1 MSSFKLPEFHPP
13 DFSEPPMKDAPVVQF
28 KEVEKAGVA
37 PEGYHATSIY
47 PEYFQVKKGE
57 WVLAADS
64 RMDCVAVLDAGG
76 TIEVREFRLLK
87 PGDRVARGRHEN
99 GEDGIF
105 VHVDAFGWAEESPL
119 FPEGGQVSPGNV
131 SSPPP
136 PAKGGKGDFCE
147 KFAFRTRV
155 SRETSFSYD
164 YDELYNLLEHDRQK
178 GFLLWVL
185 GPAVAF
191 DKDSRDSLID
201 IIDQGFVHGVL
212 AGNALATHDI
222 EAALF
227 GTALGQDIYSKK
239 HVPLSHYMHLDAINR
254 IREAGSIKAAV
265 ERGIVKGGIMAS
277 LVKRGVPFV
286 LAGSIRDD
294 GPLPD
299 VIVGSSQAQDSMRA
313 LARKATTVIAMA
325 TQLHSIAAGNMTP
338 SYRVMDDGTVR
349 PVYFFVIDMSE
360 FAASK
365 LADRGSLTA
374 RSILTNTQDF
384 VVNLRRKLIREL

>member
-1 MSSFKLPEFHPP
+1 MFTLPEFNPP
-13 DFSEPPMKDAPVVQF
+13 DFTALPLRNAPLAQF
-28 KEVEKAGVA
+28 KEVTQAGTA

-47 PEYFQVKKGE
+47 PEYFQLRHGE
-57 WVLAADS
+57 WVLLKDS
-64 RMDCVAVLDAGG
+64 RMDCVAILQAEGAID
-76 TIEVREFRLLK
+76 VREFRLLK
-87 PGDRVARGRHEN
+87 PGDLVACGRREN

-105 VHVDAFGWAEESPL
+105 VHAQAFQWQTSET
-119 FPEGGQVSPGNV
+119 
-131 SSPPP
+131 
-136 PAKGGKGDFCE
+136 E
-147 KFAFRTRV
+147 KFAFRTRI

-164 YDELYNLLEHDRQK
+164 YDELYNLLEHDREN

-191 DKDSRDSLID
+191 DKDSRESLAA
-201 IIDQGFVHGVL
+201 IIDAGFVHGVL

-227 GTALGQDIYSKK
+227 GTALGQDIYTKR
-239 HVPLSHYMHLDAINR
+239 HARLGHYKHLDAINL
-254 IREAGSIKAAV
+254 IRRMGSIQAAV
-265 ERGIVKGGIMAS
+265 ENGTLKEGIMAS
-277 LVKRGVPFV
+277 LVKRAIPFV

-299 VIVGSSQAQDSMRA
+299 VFTNTSQAQDQMRA
-313 LARKATTVIAMA
+313 LARKATTVISMA
-325 TQLHSIAAGNMTP
+325 TQLHSIATGNMTP
-338 SYRVMDDGTVR
+338 SYRVMEDGTVR

-360 FAASK
+360 FAANK

-384 VVNLRRKLIREL
+384 VVNLHRKLVRKSW

>member
-1 MSSFKLPEFHPP
+1 MPIFKLPEFHPP
-13 DFSEPPMKDAPVVQF
+13 DFTAPPLSDAPVVQF
-28 KEVEKAGVA
+28 KKVRKAGTA

-47 PEYFQVKKGE
+47 PEYFQVRKGD
-57 WVLAADS
+57 WGLPKDS
-64 RMDCVAVLDAGG
+64 RMDCVAVLQADGA
-76 TIEVREFRLLK
+76 IEITEFRLLK
-87 PGDRVARGRHEN
+87 PGDLVACGRREN

-105 VHVDAFGWAEESPL
+105 VHVGAFGWEHPES
-119 FPEGGQVSPGNV
+119 
-131 SSPPP
+131 
-136 PAKGGKGDFCE
+136 E
-147 KFAFRTRV
+147 KFAFRTRI

-164 YDELYNLLEHDRQK
+164 YDELYNLLEHDRES

-191 DKDSRDSLID
+191 DKDSRNSLAA
-201 IIDQGFVHGVL
+201 IIDAGFVHGVL

-227 GTALGQDIYSKK
+227 GTALGQDIYTKR
-239 HVPLSHYMHLDAINR
+239 HAHLSHYMHLDAINR
-254 IREAGSIKAAV
+254 IREIGSIEAAV
-265 ERGIVKGGIMAS
+265 ESGVVKDGIMAS

-299 VIVGSSQAQDSMRA
+299 VFTSVCEAQDRMRA
-313 LARKATTVIAMA
+313 LARNATTVIAMA
-325 TQLHSIAAGNMTP
+325 TQLHSIATGNMTP

-360 FAASK
+360 FAANK

-384 VVNLRRKLIREL
+384 VVNLHRKLIRK

>member
-1 MSSFKLPEFHPP
+1 MFKLPEYNPP
-13 DFSEPPMKDAPVVQF
+13 DLTALRNAPLVQF
-28 KEVEKAGVA
+28 KEVKEPGTA

-47 PEYFQVKKGE
+47 PEYFQVRKGQ
-57 WVLAADS
+57 WVLPEVP
-64 RMDCVAVLDAGG
+64 RMDCVAVLRDSGE
-76 TIEVREFRLLK
+76 IEVRESRRLH
-87 PGDRVARGRHEN
+87 PGDLVACGRREG

-105 VHVDAFGWAEESPL
+105 VHTQAFGLQQTE
-119 FPEGGQVSPGNV
+119 
-131 SSPPP
+131 
-136 PAKGGKGDFCE
+136 CE

-164 YDELYNLLEHDRQK
+164 YDELYNLLEHDREK

-191 DKDSRDSLID
+191 DKDSRECLSA
-201 IIDQGFVHGVL
+201 IIEEGFVHGVL

-227 GTALGQDIYSKK
+227 GTALGQDIYTKK
-239 HVPLSHYMHLDAINR
+239 HAPLGHYKHLDAINR
-254 IREAGSIKAAV
+254 IRRAGSIKAAV
-265 ERGIVKGGIMAS
+265 ESGELKEGIMAS
-277 LVKRGVPFV
+277 LVKRGIPYV

-299 VIVGSSQAQDSMRA
+299 VFANTSHAQDQMRA
-313 LARKATTVIAMA
+313 LASKATTVIAMA
-325 TQLHSIAAGNMTP
+325 TQLHSIATGNMTP
-338 SYRVMDDGTVR
+338 SYKVMEDGTIR

-360 FAASK
+360 FAANK

-384 VVNLRRKLIREL
+384 VVNLHRKLIRKS